1 MVTTSIVEPEK
12 ADKRTR
18 KMAVID
24 TDIHNDVPGDET
36 LYRYLPDRWRRY
48 HEMIGLR
55 GFYGTSY
62 PRASRNAARHDAWPP
77 SGLPPGSDLG
87 FLQSQLLDTWD
98 IEYGVLNCLRAAGRQ
113 QNLEYG
119 AALAR
124 AINEWQIEEWLEP
137 EPRLRASMVVP
148 YEDGDLAA
156 EEIDRASQHPGFVQ
170 VLVTAR
176 TSEPLGRR
184 KYWKLYE
191 AAVRNDLPVGIH
203 FGGTGGRPITGAG
216 WPSHYLE
223 DHAGMPQA
231 FQAQVMSLVCEGV
244 FEHFPE
250 LRIVLI
256 EGGLAWI
263 PPLAW
268 RLDRSWERLRQE
280 VPYLSRP
287 PSGNTSGPP
296 PSPWKSLPRPSI
308 SSSSWNSL
316 TPTTGFSSRPT
327 IPTGILIPAH
337 ISGNTS
343 GPPPSPW
350 KSLPR
355 PSISSS
361 SWNSL
366 TPTTGFSSRP
376 TIPSRGER
384 SGDVDS
390 PDRALP
396 SHLPP
401 PLRRKILADN
411 ARALYRFEG

>member
-1 MVTTSIVEPEK
+1 MVTIPIVEP
-12 ADKRTR
+12 R
-18 KMAVID
+18 KPDERARKIAVID
-24 TDIHNDVPGDET
+24 SDIHNDVPKDET

-62 PRASRNAARHDAWPP
+62 PRASRNAARYDAWPP
-77 SGLPPGSDLG
+77 SGHPPGSDLA

-113 QNLEYG
+113 QNLQYG

-124 AINEWQIEEWLEP
+124 AINEWQVEEWLEP

-156 EEIDRASQHPGFVQ
+156 AEIDRTSEHPGFVQ

-184 KYWKLYE
+184 KYWRLYE
-191 AAVRNDLPVGIH
+191 AAVRNNLPVGIH

-244 FEHFPE
+244 FERFPE
-250 LRIVLI
+250 LKIVLI
-256 EGGLAWI
+256 EGGFAWI

-280 VPYLSRP
+280 VPYLSCSPSSYINKHFWFTTQPMEEP
-287 PSGNTSGPP
+287 PKAKYLQQLLEQLDSNDR
-296 PSPWKSLPRPSI
+296 L
-308 SSSSWNSL
+308 L
-316 TPTTGFSSRPT
+316 FSTDYPHWDFD
-327 IPTGILIPAH
+327 A
-337 ISGNTS
+337 
-343 GPPPSPW
+343 
-350 KSLPR
+350 
-355 PSISSS
+355 
-361 SWNSL
+361 
-366 TPTTGFSSRP
+366 
-376 TIPSRGER
+376 
-384 SGDVDS
+384 
-390 PDRALP
+390 PDQALP
-396 SHLPP
+396 SHLPLS
-401 PLRRKILADN
+401 LRRKILATN
-411 ARALYRFEG
+411 ARALYRFEA